1 MNYESCV
8 NSSQRRLVGGMGGCL
23 ITFEFRGCRHAP
35 GRISE
40 ADMITSRAW
49 IRSKEVVI
57 DDLSE
62 NTGRRR
68 EEPQA

>member
-1 MNYESCV
+1 M
-8 NSSQRRLVGGMGGCL
+8 NSSQRRLVGGMSSCL
-23 ITFEFRGCRHAP
+23 ISFDFRGRKHAP
-35 GRISE
+35 GRVSE

-49 IRSKEVVI
+49 IRSKELVI

-62 NTGRRR
+62 NTGRRK